1 MPSYDPLETHCVPIG
16 IELDNELLPQLP
28 VAKVHQL
35 PYDLPGHYI
44 TLAIFVVE
52 ISPDDFCR
60 V

>member
-35 PYDLPGHYI
+35 AYDLPGHYI
-44 TLAIFVVE
+44 TLAKYVVE
-52 ISPDDFCR
+52 ISSDDFCR